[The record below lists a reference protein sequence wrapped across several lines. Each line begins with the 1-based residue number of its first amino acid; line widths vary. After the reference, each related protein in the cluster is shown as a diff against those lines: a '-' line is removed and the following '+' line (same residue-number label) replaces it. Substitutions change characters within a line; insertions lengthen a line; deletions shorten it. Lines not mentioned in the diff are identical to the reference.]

1 MSLAGT
7 KNRKITVISN
17 LENLSIAAAE
27 KFVELANAKGKNGYT
42 FSVALAGG
50 STPKRLY
57 ELLADEKEPYR
68 SSINWRNINFFWSDE
83 RCVPPDSEES
93 NFRMANDTLLKPI
106 GIPSTKIHRVKG
118 ELDPKTAAADYEG
131 FLRLIF
137 NTSNDIPK
145 LDLILLGMGSDG
157 HTASLF
163 PQTDIFQE
171 NGNLVISPFVEQLGE
186 FRLTLTPAMINRAAN
201 IIFLVAGAD
210 KSSALFEVL
219 EGNNNPEMFPA
230 QIVNPLSG
238 KVFWFLDE
246 SAAISLTVNR
256 TYENFTGYFRR

>member
-27 KFVELANAKGKNGYT
+27 KFVELANSKGKNGYT

-68 SSINWRNINFFWSDE
+68 SAVNWRNINIFWSDE

-93 NFRMANDTLLKPI
+93 NFRMANEILFKPL
-106 GIPSTKIHRVKG
+106 GISSTKIHRLKG
-118 ELDPKTAAADYEG
+118 ELDSKTAAADYEG

-137 NTSNDIPK
+137 NTSNNVPQF
-145 LDLILLGMGSDG
+145 DLILLGMGSDG

-163 PQTDIFQE
+163 PHTDVFHE
-171 NGNLVISPFVEQLGE
+171 NGNLVTSPFVEQLGK
-186 FRLTLTPAMINRAAN
+186 FRLTLTPAMINRAEN

-219 EGNNNPEMFPA
+219 EGNNNPETFPA
-230 QIVNPLSG
+230 QIVNQASG
-238 KVFWFLDE
+238 NVFWFLDE
-246 SAAISLTVNR
+246 SAAKSLTLNR
-256 TYENFTGYFRR
+256 TYENFTGHFRC